1 MHSDGTWNDLELQR
15 NNENHDAYACI
26 LTILKTTFVLKT
38 IFETALRK
46 IVHVCTFN
54 QGAWS
59 RPTFP
64 WKCDNKD
71 DKWCILTLIDTI
83 FWSAD
88 TILKEMNLNINCESM
103 LNGAVWCFWDL
114 CSTSVIGGARLVPPP
129 FRAVRVD
136 GYVLFCYVWYGGHA
150 LLSNWHVRYLRRHST
165 GPNHW

>member
-26 LTILKTTFVLKT
+26 LTILKTICVLKT

-103 LNGAVWCFWDL
+103 LNGALWCFLRPVLDECYRRGPL
-114 CSTSVIGGARLVPPP
+114 CCPPP
-129 FRAVRVD
+129 LPCSACRW
-136 GYVLFCYVWYGGHA
+136 LCA
-150 LLSNWHVRYLRRHST
+150 LLLCLVWRSRPSFQLTLTLLTPS
-165 GPNHW
+165 